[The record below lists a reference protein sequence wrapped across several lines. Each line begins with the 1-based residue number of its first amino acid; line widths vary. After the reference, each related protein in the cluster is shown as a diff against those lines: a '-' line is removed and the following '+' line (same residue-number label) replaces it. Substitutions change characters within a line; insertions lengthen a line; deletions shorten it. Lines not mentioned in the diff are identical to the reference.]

1 MVAEPQKRGNNS
13 LVSEQPKRR
22 REKIVNHGNSR
33 KTSRQHHRDSNG
45 PENLNGVNH
54 SHGHKK
60 DKRDKDIGV
69 SERRGSSHERRTKQ
83 QQQQQ
88 SSISGSES
96 GDVKL
101 SRHQKNK
108 GSIQS
113 ETTPESSKEIKT
125 KQHRRHNSGS
135 GNNLNVRA
143 EQPQK
148 TTEVSAGK
156 ADLISEKAKK
166 DEHNNRSL
174 VRTKSIPK
182 GARRSGSRN
191 SLKSIPAEVVGELTT
206 KQTGSKSR
214 QPTRKDDGEGNT
226 LSGQN
231 SRKAS
236 YAEDEGSEEA
246 GTENEV
252 RQSLDLAKHV
262 LVCSVFSLA
271 YFHFH

>member
-1 MVAEPQKRGNNS
+1 M
-13 LVSEQPKRR
+13 VSEQPKRR

-69 SERRGSSHERRTKQ
+69 SERRGSSHERRTKQQQ